1 MIQMII
7 EGLLIPL
14 VTIFGLCGNVVSI
27 IVLRHTRLDMKWSFR
42 CLLIMLAMFDTIFI
56 TCITISFSMP
66 QIWSTWRQTIHPH
79 IFPWLLPFIQMSLN
93 GSIWSIVAVAV
104 ERVSSVVCLQR
115 NRHFSSPTLIYIL
128 PVLTLT
134 MLWNIPRF
142 MEVYT
147 CSQTTDDRETSQV
160 QRVTQHQP
168 DPKNISNNFKEIYE
182 TNSSSFEVLSICP
195 TELRRNLLYI
205 QYYILI
211 GNFVIMVLVPF
222 VLLVILNG
230 YLYRVIISKRI
241 IRSSA
246 RQTRDQKIAKI
257 LITIVLIFF
266 VCSLPRVVIN
276 TYEVFHLLLWGDPLT
291 DWPAWCDQVSAVS
304 HLLLVINSSI
314 NILIYTARDD
324 KFRIILI
331 KMFTSKRNVLDKNF
345 VRRRFISVSDTSRLS
360 ALFSG
365 SATDGDTVQTV
376 QNIQTG
382 ETQTRLQR
390 EEERSKAVEPCLRN
404 NLNQ

>member
-1 MIQMII
+1 
-7 EGLLIPL
+7 
-14 VTIFGLCGNVVSI
+14 
-27 IVLRHTRLDMKWSFR
+27 
-42 CLLIMLAMFDTIFI
+42 
-56 TCITISFSMP
+56 
-66 QIWSTWRQTIHPH
+66 
-79 IFPWLLPFIQMSLN
+79 
-93 GSIWSIVAVAV
+93 
-104 ERVSSVVCLQR
+104 
-115 NRHFSSPTLIYIL
+115 
-128 PVLTLT
+128 

-147 CSQTTDDRETSQV
+147 CSQTTDDRETRCDITNVQNYQVSNLISIFSQV

-291 DWPAWCDQVSAVS
+291 DWPAW
-304 HLLLVINSSI
+304 
-314 NILIYTARDD
+314 
-324 KFRIILI
+324 
-331 KMFTSKRNVLDKNF
+331 
-345 VRRRFISVSDTSRLS
+345 
-360 ALFSG
+360 
-365 SATDGDTVQTV
+365 
-376 QNIQTG
+376 
-382 ETQTRLQR
+382 
-390 EEERSKAVEPCLRN
+390 
-404 NLNQ
+404 

>member
-1 MIQMII
+1 MIQIII
-7 EGLLIPL
+7 EGLLIPA
-14 VTIFGLCGNVVSI
+14 VAIFGLCGNVVSI

-66 QIWSTWRQTIHPH
+66 QIWSTWRKEIHPH
-79 IFPWLLPFIQMSLN
+79 ILPWLLPFIQMSLN

-104 ERVSSVVCLQR
+104 ERVASVVCLHR

-134 MLWNIPRF
+134 MVWNIPRF

-147 CSQTTDDRETSQV
+147 CSHTSDDREISPV
-160 QRVTQHQP
+160 ERVTQHQADPENEIP
-168 DPKNISNNFKEIYE
+168 DINF
-182 TNSSSFEVLSICP
+182 SSFEVLSICP
-195 TELRRNLLYI
+195 TELRTNLLYI
-205 QYYILI
+205 QYYILL

-246 RQTRDQKIAKI
+246 RQTRDQKIARI
-257 LITIVLIFF
+257 LITIVFIFF
-266 VCSLPRVVIN
+266 VCSVPRVVIN
-276 TYEVFHLLLWGDPLT
+276 TYEIFHLLLWQDLNAN
-291 DWPAWCDQVSAVS
+291 WPAWCDQVSAVS

-314 NILIYTARDD
+314 NILIYTAKDD
-324 KFRIILI
+324 KFRIILNN
-331 KMFTSKRNVLDKNF
+331 MFSSKSNVLDKSF
-345 VRRRFISVSDTSRLS
+345 VRRRFISISDTSRLS
-360 ALFSG
+360 ILFSG
-365 SATDGDTVQTV
+365 SATEGETVQTVQTV
-376 QNIQTG
+376 QNIHNGQTK
-382 ETQTRLQR
+382 TQTQR
-390 EEERSKAVEPCLRN
+390 EEDASQANEPCISN
-404 NLNQ
+404 NMHQ